1 MQVRQRGVSG
11 ADYDAMLSEAIGSIQ
26 VQATQNTNDE
36 ARV

>member
-11 ADYDAMLSEAIGSIQ
+11 ADYGAMLSEATGSIQ
-26 VQATQNTNDE
+26 VQATQNASDE